1 MVFFLRVPKPAHLS
15 VSCLR
20 STMVEQCPKG
30 AGWQDGDTQAKAH
43 NNSVLHNVKP
53 IKRCKTS
60 STWPPKHR
68 VMRKRA
74 DAGTMQQKSS
84 RVKAHTCRSL
94 FCVLLSRQQFI
105 WKHSAGST
113 LLPRQRRVQADLR
126 PSLTGSYQA
135 RVLLWPLWC
144 PSLIKSISDD
154 ELFSFKVDLIYIRSP
169 RLFPSAPPTAQKTK
183 KTNNWKRDSRGG
195 PKGREWQQRALHLEI
210 RHIQSWWN
218 QESWREYSPRPSLS
232 ICIQRLELCCSDENK
247 FSFSYG
253 VSTLMRFS
261 TSHKMTPISCSPCCM
276 QKANKKEFC

>member
-169 RLFPSAPPTAQKTK
+169 RLFPSAPPLH
-183 KTNNWKRDSRGG
+183 KRRRKLIIESEIAGED
-195 PKGREWQQRALHLEI
+195 QRA
-210 RHIQSWWN
+210 
-218 QESWREYSPRPSLS
+218 ESGSSGHFTW
-232 ICIQRLELCCSDENK
+232 K
-247 FSFSYG
+247 
-253 VSTLMRFS
+253 
-261 TSHKMTPISCSPCCM
+261 
-276 QKANKKEFC
+276 